1 MAHLVGQHL
10 HPTGSPMED
19 LENSVQGR
27 ATMSWLRTLSGGTWV
42 DADLAPV
49 VDYLVRSKDVDWSKL
64 L

>member
-1 MAHLVGQHL
+1 
-10 HPTGSPMED
+10 MED
-19 LENSVQGR
+19 LEDSVQGR